1 MKLKQKEKFSI
12 VRQLAKKYKIIVPG
26 SMTVANTIKL
36 IKQRKVN

>member
-1 MKLKQKEKFSI
+1 MKYSI
-12 VRQLAKKYKIIVPG
+12 VKELAKKYKIIVPA